1 MAIRYIVDTPNNN
14 SVKIENGFLIVA
26 GWASSDGSTIEKIK
40 VVFNKG
46 VVEAK
51 SGFTRLDGA
60 GAFPDFKVTA
70 FDSGF
75 SAKIP
80 LKKISPFNDFSFH
93 LLIHAEKECIE
104 SEKIVISKKRILK
117 EKIKAGFLYKKL
129 HLGLLIR
136 GLRYFKKNGFLK
148 TAKTQAQW
156 KAWKKRHGFFIPPK
170 AFGLSDSVY
179 NAQKRTSFSN
189 SIKFSVLVPL
199 YNTPENFLKEMIGSV
214 LLQTYE
220 NWELCLADGSDS
232 EHGYVG
238 QICEEISQKDSRIKY
253 TRLKQNGGISE
264 NTNAALAMAS
274 GDYISLFDH
283 DDLLHPSALFETMK
297 AIGEHDADFIY
308 TDEAKFQ
315 SPNLCNIICTNF
327 KPDFSPDYFHGINYI
342 CHFTS
347 FKKSLLEK
355 AGSRFMSD
363 YDGAQDYDLFLR
375 LTEQTQKIYHIQKC
389 LYYWRASPS
398 STAGSAGAKNYTS
411 VAGQKALQ
419 EHFKR
424 CKVKADVQQGK
435 VPNTYRVNYEIKGE
449 PLVSILIPNYEH
461 WQTLKKCVDS
471 ILNLST
477 YKNYEIIIIEN
488 NSTQKETF
496 DYYDSLKS
504 NPKITVVRWEGKFNY
519 SAINNFGFKHAKG
532 DYILLLNNDI
542 EVITPNWIEEMLMF
556 AQRDDVGAVGA
567 MLYYPSDKIQH
578 GGVVLGIGSVGG
590 HSHRDFQRGSYGYAS
605 RLLTVQN
612 YSCVTAACLMVSA
625 RIYEEVEGLDEKF
638 EVAFNDVDFCMRIRR
653 AGYLNVWTPFAE
665 LYHHESESSGGG
677 DMPEKKA
684 RFSDEAKRFQAR
696 WAEELRAGDPYY
708 NPNLTLEHEDF
719 SVVGEVFPSEK
730 ISAQVQL

>member
-1 MAIRYIVDTPNNN
+1 MAIRYTVDTPNNN

-156 KAWKKRHGFFIPPK
+156 KAWKKRHEFFIPPK

-308 TDEAKFQ
+308 TDEDKLSMDGKTVFFCRVNII
-315 SPNLCNIICTNF
+315 SRTIRLFPTFYTFLTCNIVF
-327 KPDFSPDYFHGINYI
+327 
-342 CHFTS
+342 
-347 FKKSLLEK
+347 
-355 AGSRFMSD
+355 FM
-363 YDGAQDYDLFLR
+363 
-375 LTEQTQKIYHIQKC
+375 IQC
-389 LYYWRASPS
+389 
-398 STAGSAGAKNYTS
+398 
-411 VAGQKALQ
+411 
-419 EHFKR
+419 
-424 CKVKADVQQGK
+424 
-435 VPNTYRVNYEIKGE
+435 
-449 PLVSILIPNYEH
+449 
-461 WQTLKKCVDS
+461 
-471 ILNLST
+471 
-477 YKNYEIIIIEN
+477 
-488 NSTQKETF
+488 
-496 DYYDSLKS
+496 
-504 NPKITVVRWEGKFNY
+504 
-519 SAINNFGFKHAKG
+519 
-532 DYILLLNNDI
+532 
-542 EVITPNWIEEMLMF
+542 
-556 AQRDDVGAVGA
+556 
-567 MLYYPSDKIQH
+567 
-578 GGVVLGIGSVGG
+578 
-590 HSHRDFQRGSYGYAS
+590 
-605 RLLTVQN
+605 
-612 YSCVTAACLMVSA
+612 
-625 RIYEEVEGLDEKF
+625 
-638 EVAFNDVDFCMRIRR
+638 
-653 AGYLNVWTPFAE
+653 
-665 LYHHESESSGGG
+665 
-677 DMPEKKA
+677 
-684 RFSDEAKRFQAR
+684 
-696 WAEELRAGDPYY
+696 
-708 NPNLTLEHEDF
+708 
-719 SVVGEVFPSEK
+719 
-730 ISAQVQL
+730 